1 MTTQAKTTPKARS
14 KERTKRVNPLGE
26 RQRLCAGCG
35 LWKPTVDYNGPGASL
50 CNHCIGWS
58 ATGASATVQRR
69 IRKTV
74 GRNPQ
79 RAAQGLSGKGSWI
92 GFESLPFHRP
102 GAMDA
107 FALPSRMGNRLHY
120 RDGRVMEIQ

>member
-1 MTTQAKTTPKARS
+1 MTTQAKTATKARS

-35 LWKPTVDYNGPGASL
+35 LWKPAVDYNGPG
-50 CNHCIGWS
+50 
-58 ATGASATVQRR
+58 ATVQRR
-69 IRKTV
+69 IRKAV